1 MDALFVESAWEGVEG
16 LWHRKVGFYGD
27 EPFAV
32 LKSLLSHCNARGV
45 PTIFWNKE
53 DPVHFNRFRV
63 TAKYFDH
70 VFTTDAGCIRQYLS
84 GAGDRLRTAASL
96 AFYAQPQLHN
106 ILPSK
111 RPYEHAVTYAGS
123 YYGEKYPKRSVEL
136 SQLLTAAKDFGLA
149 IYDRQHLNPD
159 SPYRFPA
166 ALEGFVRGGLSY
178 PDMVDAYKAHPST
191 ST

>member
-1 MDALFVESAWEGVEG
+1 M
-16 LWHRKVGFYGD
+16 
-27 EPFAV
+27 
-32 LKSLLSHCNARGV
+32 
-45 PTIFWNKE
+45 
-53 DPVHFNRFRV
+53 HFNRFRV

-84 GAGDRLRTAASL
+84 GAGDRLKTAASL
-96 AFYAQPQLHN
+96 AFYAQPELHN

-136 SQLLTAAKDFGLA
+136 SRLLTAAKDFGLA
-149 IYDRQHLNPD
+149 IYDRHSNPTVLTG
-159 SPYRFPA
+159 SR
-166 ALEGFVRGGLSY
+166 LLSKDLY
-178 PDMVDAYKAHPST
+178 GAGSTTRTWWTHTKRTLST